1 MLMAIFRNGELAVMA
16 KILSKLR
23 GGDRRSIGKV
33 GEVVTAVRKK
43 PDLFKE
49 LVAGLFDAD
58 PVVRMRAAD
67 AMEKISLKNPQ
78 FLQSFKTELI
88 RLAQQ
93 TPQQELRWHMAQ
105 MIPRLKLTP
114 KETATV
120 TEIFFEYLKDKS
132 KIVVAFAMQALSD
145 LAIKEADASTR
156 VIRAIEKLAQTGS
169 PAIQSRGKK
178 LLPKLKNISQ
188 RR

>member
-1 MLMAIFRNGELAVMA
+1 MA

-33 GEVVTAVRKK
+33 GEVVIAVRKK

-49 LVAGLFDAD
+49 LVTGLFDAD

-67 AMEKISLKNPQ
+67 AMEKISLNNPQ
-78 FLQSFKTELI
+78 FLQPFKTELI

-114 KETATV
+114 KETARV

-132 KIVVAFAMQALSD
+132 KIVVTFAMQALSD
-145 LAIKEADASTR
+145 LAMNNAVLADR
-156 VIRAIEKLAQTGS
+156 VTGAIEKLTHIGS
-169 PAIQSRGKK
+169 PAIKSRGKK
-178 LLPKLKNISQ
+178 LLKQLTKSKKATI
-188 RR
+188 